1 VYFGVVVVLVTAMAH
16 GTTPRRTAELRAQ
29 LGIDRRTL
37 VRWRQWWQE
46 HLPTSSFWR
55 EHRGR
60 FSPPVPA
67 DALARALLD
76 RFAPEGKPDGVV
88 SLLRFLAPL

>member
-1 VYFGVVVVLVTAMAH
+1 MAH
-16 GTTPRRTAELRAQ
+16 GTTPRRAAELRAQ

-37 VRWRQWWQE
+37 ARWRHWWQE
-46 HLPTSSFWR
+46 HFPTSSFWR
-55 EHRGR
+55 EHRAR

-67 DALARALLD
+67 DGLARALLD

-88 SLLRFLAPL
+88 SLLRLLAPL